1 MVTYVAMLDVPR
13 ALVQHL
19 GLLLRAERRGRG
31 TPRGVR
37 ALTCFRQAV
46 LVLRWFRDGT
56 RVDRLA
62 HDFGISTATAY
73 RYLHEGIAVLAAQA
87 PDLHEALDQARDAG
101 LAHVI
106 LDGSL
111 IPTDRVGQKVISKKG
126 KEIHL
131 WYSGKH
137 EKHGGNIQFLAT
149 PDGFPLWTSDVRPG
163 SVPDIEA
170 ARELALPALYYAARD
185 GLKTLADKGYQGAGA
200 GVLVP
205 VKHQINRVP
214 LDHANRTYNS
224 LLTRLRALGERAMAL
239 LKTRWKALQHITLD
253 PNRTSDITRACLVLT
268 HFEHSRTH

>member
-1 MVTYVAMLDVPR
+1 
-13 ALVQHL
+13 
-19 GLLLRAERRGRG
+19 
-31 TPRGVR
+31 
-37 ALTCFRQAV
+37 V

-56 RVDRLA
+56 RVSQLA
-62 HDFGISTATAY
+62 RDGGVSTATAY

-87 PDLHEALDQARDAG
+87 PDLHEVLDRARRAG
-101 LAHVI
+101 LGHVI
-106 LDGSL
+106 IDGSL
-111 IPTDRVGQKVISKKG
+111 IPTDRVAEKVMSKKG

-137 EKHGGNIQFLAT
+137 EKHGGNIQFLTA

-170 ARELALPALYYAARD
+170 ARELVLPAVYKAARD
-185 GLKTLADKGYQGAGA
+185 GLKSLADKGYQGAGA

-205 VKHQINRVP
+205 IKRQVNGIP
-214 LDHANRTYNS
+214 LDTGNRTYNS

-253 PNRTSDITRACLVLT
+253 PSRIGDITRACLVLT